1 VTASYEA
8 FLKAKVA
15 VAAQTGLDCAP
26 DEVNPMLKPH
36 QRATVVWNVRGGQR
50 ADFHAFGLGKSVI
63 QIETMRIILAKIGMD
78 PNTCASRL
86 SSLQYKGVAVS
97 RWRSGVRKKEWAQRS
112 EPVAPRMKVP
122 APKFRVAAVEP
133 VLIGS
138 MERVIIEAPAGT
150 FQPGMELRQA

>member
-1 VTASYEA
+1 MGIELTRDERTVFEALPMDYSPGYLINLEVAS
-8 FLKAKVA
+8 
-15 VAAQTGLDCAP
+15 
-26 DEVNPMLKPH
+26 
-36 QRATVVWNVRGGQR
+36 
-50 ADFHAFGLGKSVI
+50 
-63 QIETMRIILAKIGMD
+63 KIGMD

-138 MERVIIEAPAGT
+138 MERVIIEAPKGVL
-150 FQPGMELRQA
+150 QPGMELRQA